1 MASSGFTLSSPDK
14 AVRRFWIDHGIAC
27 RKIAEAFGREL
38 GNCCITNFW
47 VPDGFKDT
55 PFDRLAPRE
64 RLRDSLM
71 VVKRDGRLEEFS
83 RSKLANGIERSL
95 LKRPVSLQKIE
106 AVIDQ
111 IVDDLESRF
120 DLEIPAQVIGDTV
133 MAALLKMDEVA
144 YVRYASI
151 YRHYEDVDQF
161 IEEVRSLKA
170 AAQREAAAQV
180 SAEPERDAAPEAE
193 KAAPAPEAEP
203 L

>member
-1 MASSGFTLSSPDK
+1 MKCPVCGNDNDKVLDSRSVRGGVAIRRRRTCMACGHRFTTY
-14 AVRRFWIDHGIAC
+14 
-27 RKIAEAFGREL
+27 E
-38 GNCCITNFW
+38 
-47 VPDGFKDT
+47 
-55 PFDRLAPRE
+55 E

-193 KAAPAPEAEP
+193 KAAAAPGVGAAEF

>member
-1 MASSGFTLSSPDK
+1 MKCPVCGNDNDKVLDSRSVRGGVAIRRRRTCMACGHRFTTY
-14 AVRRFWIDHGIAC
+14 
-27 RKIAEAFGREL
+27 E
-38 GNCCITNFW
+38 
-47 VPDGFKDT
+47 
-55 PFDRLAPRE
+55 E

-170 AAQREAAAQV
+170 AAQRVSSFARRTGSISAAARATVIPPRQTAV
-180 SAEPERDAAPEAE
+180 QFP
-193 KAAPAPEAEP
+193 PAPLIHP
-203 L
+203 SP